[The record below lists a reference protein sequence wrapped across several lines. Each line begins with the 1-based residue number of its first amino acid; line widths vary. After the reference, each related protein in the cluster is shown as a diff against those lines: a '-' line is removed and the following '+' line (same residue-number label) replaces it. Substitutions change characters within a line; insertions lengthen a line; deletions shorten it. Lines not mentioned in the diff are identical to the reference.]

1 VIYLIFTFLGF
12 ILQIIILTF
21 IKQYITDY
29 ETAAIIFISINFI
42 FFTLDIYKYKLKI
55 RNIIFSAYIIR
66 LLAMFWDI
74 YARNI
79 FSFPGSGADT
89 EAFLANGMRIFNN
102 LNLLFI
108 PAARGLYTNTLG
120 AIFYVILPHRLIG
133 QYINVL
139 LGVSI
144 VVIVYKILVML
155 VVNEKTIKYSMI
167 IMAFFPNAVIN
178 SAILLR
184 ENIIVFFALLS
195 FYYFIKWYK
204 TTLNKYV
211 IFSLVSLLV
220 ASAYHS
226 GVIGLAAGYIF
237 MYLFYNHKKNKFVFS
252 KNTVI
257 IFLLLLVISTN
268 VYIYYNDVFLAKF
281 SRMKNIG
288 DLYDVASARRG
299 GSAYLTF
306 VSINNWW
313 QLILYSPIY
322 MVYFLTSPLPWTW
335 RGFGDILA
343 FSIDGIFY
351 IYFLFYS
358 IYFSRKYRFKDYI
371 FIGTIISI
379 LATVF
384 IFGVGVQ
391 NAGTAMRHRH
401 KIVPII
407 IIAYAMVQDYKF
419 KRRIDDNI

>member
-1 VIYLIFTFLGF
+1 LKFTWLGF
-12 ILQIIILTF
+12 LLQVFIMLFLKFETSQFVVVAIFFII
-21 IKQYITDY
+21 
-29 ETAAIIFISINFI
+29 INFI
-42 FFTLDIYKYKLKI
+42 IFVFDLYKYKFKI

-66 LLAMFWDI
+66 LFAMFWDI

-79 FSFPGSGADT
+79 FAFPGSGNDT
-89 EAFLANGMRIFNN
+89 ENFLNSALKIYESSNMFTIGIYG
-102 LNLLFI
+102 
-108 PAARGLYTNTLG
+108 GLYTKTL
-120 AIFYVILPHRLIG
+120 ATFFRLILPHRLIG

-144 VVIVYKILVML
+144 VVILYKILVML
-155 VVNEKTIKYSMI
+155 DVNEKTIKYSMI
-167 IMAFFPNAVIN
+167 IMVFFPNAVIN

-204 TTLNKYV
+204 TSLNKYV
-211 IFSLVSLLV
+211 IFSLLSLLV
-220 ASAYHS
+220 ATAYHS

-257 IFLLLLVISTN
+257 IFILLLIISTN

-281 SRMKNIG
+281 SRVQNIE
-288 DLYDVASARRG
+288 DLYEVASGRLG
-299 GSAYLTF
+299 GSAYLT
-306 VSINNWW
+306 SLTINSWW

-322 MVYFLTSPLPWTW
+322 MFYFLTSPLPWTW

-419 KRRIDDNI
+419 KRRIDNI